1 MATPSCRVAI
11 KATPNASRNEVCGW
25 LNDTLK
31 VKIKAPAL
39 EGRANEAL
47 CEFLAEKV
55 GLPRRAVNLIRGE
68 TSRQKLVE
76 LTGISL
82 DEVRSRLDQR
92 QS

>member
-1 MATPSCRVAI
+1 MASPSCRVAI

-25 LNDTLK
+25 LDDTLK

-47 CEFLAEKV
+47 CEFLADEV
-55 GLPRRAVNLIRGE
+55 GLPRRAVTLIRGAS
-68 TSRQKLVE
+68 SRQKLVE

-82 DEVRSRLDQR
+82 DEFRSRLNQR
-92 QS
+92 QV